1 MYNKEA
7 KLKLETSAHYIPIG
21 KTNIVFYDSDIGT
34 ADLVFYITRN
44 KRPLEVSNEN
54 VDCYVILKAKDG
66 SYIVD
71 KMYVE
76 DPLNGKVRFTI
87 PKEFLSHVGNVKGQV
102 FIAVHGKEDIVTE
115 VEFSFNIKENIVSGI
130 PSVDKVKYI
139 RTFDELRERIEE
151 RVIKIEEAL
160 ENGDDYV
167 AQMDSTFQSGMKS
180 LNDRSTQV
188 INEIKTLSDNHKQEL
203 NILKDSNITELD
215 DKGNQI
221 KADIEQ
227 LNQYDTSNWQKYKMT
242 NDDGSRKYVQ
252 GLDLLTAPPGQYEST
267 QTVNGPLKENGE
279 PDTGFVESDISVS
292 SNGRRVIMA
301 TRSSYNK
308 TYIKTLHTN
317 GVDSGW
323 KELTKD
329 NTRIFL
335 GTIGLEGNEY
345 TSLLQLPPGY
355 YECTIP
361 SDAFSVDAPQDP
373 NGASY
378 IAAVDVYNGAAG
390 NRKVL
395 RLIMNSRNDEY
406 RATVHTSTPDN
417 PNGQFMGWK
426 KVQNEE
432 EYNALFSDTG
442 WIDWN
447 TMNGATKRETD
458 DVNAVHCQRRVRMVN
473 GIQIAHLR
481 ININNITESGIVV
494 GQIPASMVPKRQSF
508 YARTPVTMNP
518 AVIYLETNG
527 NIKVILNTNDVS
539 KWLTSHYVLGELTW
553 IIDDMGSGQ

>member
-7 KLKLETSAHYIPIG
+7 KLKLETSAHYVPIG

-87 PKEFLSHVGNVKGQV
+87 PKEFLSHVGNVTGQV

-115 VEFSFNIKENIVSGI
+115 VDFSFNIKENIVSGI

-151 RVIKIEEAL
+151 RVTKIEEAL

-167 AQMDSTFQSGMKS
+167 AQMDATFQSGMRS

-203 NILKDSNITELD
+203 NNLKDSNITELD

-242 NDDGSRKYVQ
+242 NDDGSVISMPVGTDMNKL
-252 GLDLLTAPPGQYEST
+252 GAGFYESSGFI
-267 QTVNGPLKENGE
+267 NDPLN
-279 PDTGFVESDISVS
+279 DSGFYEVIVTESKNSRKVIYATHSY
-292 SNGRRVIMA
+292 SNRMF
-301 TRSSYNK
+301 
-308 TYIKTLHTN
+308 IKTFH
-317 GVDSGW
+317 SGGSEREW
-323 KELTKD
+323 KEITST
-329 NTRIFL
+329 NTRQWL
-335 GTIGLEGNEY
+335 GTLGEESNQY
-345 TSLLQLPPGY
+345 TSVLDLPPGY
-355 YECTIP
+355 YECIIP

-373 NGASY
+373 NGGSY
-378 IAAVDVYNGAAG
+378 IAEIDVYEGNNG
-390 NRKVL
+390 RKQYK
-395 RLIMNSRNDEY
+395 LISNYLNDEY
-406 RATVHTSTPDN
+406 RATVHT
-417 PNGQFMGWK
+417 NGDFRGWK

-447 TMNGATKRETD
+447 TMNGATKQETD
-458 DVNAVHCQRRVRMVN
+458 NPNALQCQRRIRTVN
-473 GIQIAHLR
+473 GVKVAHLR
-481 ININNITESGIVV
+481 VNVNNIDKNGQVIGSIPSSMTPKEQNFVARANLGHTPPILAINTDGTFTINIKPDDFEKWAPNH
-494 GQIPASMVPKRQSF
+494 
-508 YARTPVTMNP
+508 Y
-518 AVIYLETNG
+518 
-527 NIKVILNTNDVS
+527 IKGEFS
-539 KWLTSHYVLGELTW
+539 WL
-553 IIDDMGSGQ
+553 IDDIGGGQ